1 MSRKSRRK
9 KLTEPRE
16 AVIESLSHEGRG
28 ITHINGKTVF
38 VFGALPGERV
48 MLQVQKVRRK
58 FDEASTVEVLEP
70 SPERIQP
77 KCEAFSVCGGCSLQ
91 HLSSDHQLTL
101 KQQSL
106 IEMIGHAGLTAEE
119 VVTPLRASSWGYRR
133 KARLG
138 VKYVPKKGRVLV
150 GFRERSSPFV
160 ADMTRCEV
168 LIPRVGYRLQD
179 LSELIGSLDARATIP
194 QIEVAADEQNVV
206 LVFRHLEPLSD
217 GDTVKL
223 TAFAQA
229 NDFCIQLQPGGP
241 DSLVNL
247 YPKDQHLSFRPL
259 PDEDIDIEFGA
270 LDFVQVN
277 DQLNQQMVSQ
287 ALDWLQVSEQ
297 DEVLD
302 LFCGLGNFT
311 LPLAKRASRV
321 IGVEGDQAMVD
332 RAQKTARQ
340 QQVNNTDYFVADL
353 ETPDLKSSWMKSKYN
368 RVLLDPP
375 RSGAQAIAERIERF
389 GASKIVYVSCQPSTF
404 VRDATMICNQG
415 YRLSKLG
422 IMDMFPQTAHV
433 ESMALFER

>member
-9 KLTEPRE
+9 KLIEPRE

-48 MLQVQKVRRK
+48 LLQVQKIRRK
-58 FDEASTVEVLEP
+58 FDEASTLEVLEP
-70 SPERIQP
+70 SPQRIQP
-77 KCEAFSVCGGCSLQ
+77 KCAAFSVCGGCSLQ
-91 HLSSDHQLTL
+91 HLSGDDQLEL

-106 IEMIGHAGLTAEE
+106 IDMMEHAGVKAAEL
-119 VVTPLRASSWGYRR
+119 VAPLRATAWGYRR

-160 ADMTRCEV
+160 ADMERCEV
-168 LIPRVGYRLQD
+168 LVPRVGHRLTD
-179 LSELIGSLDARATIP
+179 LSALIGSLDARATIP
-194 QIEVAADEQNVV
+194 QIEVAADDQHVV
-206 LVFRHLEPLSD
+206 LVFRHLEPLSESD
-217 GDTVKL
+217 LAKL
-223 TAFAQA
+223 TVFGQV
-229 NDFCIQLQPGGP
+229 NDFYIQLQPGGP

-247 YPKDQHLSFRPL
+247 YPQEQRLSFRPL
-259 PDEDIDIEFGA
+259 PNEGIDIEFGA

-277 DQLNQQMVSQ
+277 DELNRQMVSQ
-287 ALDWLQVSEQ
+287 ALDWLQVGAS

-311 LPLAKRASRV
+311 LPLAKRAIAV
-321 IGVEGDQAMVD
+321 TGVEGDQIMVD
-332 RAQKTARQ
+332 RAKKTAMDQ
-340 QQVNNTDYFVADL
+340 QITNTDYFAADL
-353 ETPDLKSSWMKSKYN
+353 ETPDLKSPWMKRTYS
-368 RVLLDPP
+368 RLLLDPP
-375 RSGAQAIAERIERF
+375 RSGAQAIAERIGRF
-389 GASKIVYVSCQPSTF
+389 GASKIVYVSCQPSTL
-404 VRDATMICNQG
+404 VRDTTMICSQG